1 MISACTVLFFLFVV
15 PSGNG
20 QSFPG
25 EERSENGG
33 GFRSES
39 RHPSESYLLPA
50 DPKIHERG
58 TQRCFKIYSK
68 RTRYLHIKIF
78 SDCQYFSTHIPE
90 CIHIRFWGKEVITSY
105 SFKPEYSCEN
115 ILMF

>member
-1 MISACTVLFFLFVV
+1 MISACTVSFLLFVV

-25 EERSENGG
+25 EERTENGG

-50 DPKIHERG
+50 DPKIH
-58 TQRCFKIYSK
+58 
-68 RTRYLHIKIF
+68 
-78 SDCQYFSTHIPE
+78 
-90 CIHIRFWGKEVITSY
+90 
-105 SFKPEYSCEN
+105 
-115 ILMF
+115 